1 MRTKVTLVLIF
12 LNVALFFFIFKFE
25 RQWRTDALILETRR
39 RVLGPEATDIRTLEV
54 TSAVPGGSFRLLR
67 EGDTWMLAK
76 PFKWPANPHAV
87 SSLVHELQLL
97 EHVKDSAPF
106 NVADL
111 AKNGQH
117 LSDYGLD
124 QPKLTVAFSSD
135 EKTPPAVLRIGDA
148 TKDGV
153 RLYVLSPDG
162 ARVHVVNRALVE
174 TLSRPLDQL
183 RADTLFTIPVFEARA
198 LSVRTASSDQARA
211 AAAPSVRVR
220 IRRDA
225 ARWSFETPVI
235 AAASRSAVEIAI
247 SGLNALHAKTFNP
260 PNPPTVRPADAPA
273 FRITLDGNNRSETL
287 FLGEALGSTAITAGP
302 ATAPDVEYY
311 AQLEGRTALFTV
323 AVPAVLTDALR
334 NAPFTLREKRLL
346 DFDPAAV
353 TAITLTSPVQP
364 NQSPVTLQRLDLT
377 GAADSARWQIVRRSD
392 SAPGPQ
398 TMPADRAA
406 VQRLLAQLTSL
417 AAKNFQTDASTSTDL
432 ENWGFNRPERE
443 VTLTLAGTGAPAPEP
458 VRGPLVLQ
466 LGTDTKRSSFYAL
479 VGPTA
484 APGSSIYEVEAAIL
498 SELKIAPRSLWRER
512 LVQELSPAAR
522 IVALKLT
529 ELATS
534 QVLLDVTFDA
544 AGVPTAPLREPT
556 AVQTLLGQLRTLR
569 AKNFVQ
575 DGFSEKVTVAGDER
589 PWKYKLDATVSL
601 PDGAGGGQTGLKSLL
616 LTERVGGA
624 QQLAGLPESDAVFE
638 IEQPFLDAL
647 WVLTYGPRDPGL
659 APVPAPPAKT
669 P

>member
-54 TSAVPGGSFRLLR
+54 ISAAPGGSFSLIRK
-67 EGDTWMLAK
+67 GDAWMLVK
-76 PFKWPANPHAV
+76 PFEWPANPHAV
-87 SSLVHELQLL
+87 SSLVNELVFL

-124 QPKLTVAFSSD
+124 QLKLTVAFSSD
-135 EKTPPAVLRIGDA
+135 EKAAPSVLRIGDT
-148 TKDGV
+148 TKDGI

-162 ARVHVVNRALVE
+162 ARIHVVSRALVD

-183 RADTLFTIPVFEARA
+183 RSDTLFTIPVFEAKA
-198 LSVRTASSDQARA
+198 LSVRTASPEQARG
-211 AAAPSVRVR
+211 AAAPGVRVR

-235 AAASRSAVEIAI
+235 AAASKPAVEIAI

-260 PNPPTVRPADAPA
+260 PNPPAVRPADAPA
-273 FRITLDGNNRSETL
+273 FRITLDGTNRSETL
-287 FLGEALGSTAITAGP
+287 FLGEPLGPTAITAGP

-311 AQLEGRTALFTV
+311 AQLEGRATLFTV

-334 NAPFTLREKRLL
+334 NAPFALREKRFL
-346 DFDPAAV
+346 DFDPATV

-364 NQSPVTLQRLDLT
+364 NQSPVTLQRLDPT
-377 GAADSARWQIVRRSD
+377 AAADSARWQIVRRSAN
-392 SAPGPQ
+392 APGPQ

-406 VQRLLAQLTSL
+406 VQQLLAQLTRLS
-417 AAKNFQTDASTSTDL
+417 AKKFPTDASTSTTL

-443 VTLTLAGTGAPAPEP
+443 VTLTLAGPTGAPTTGPSNT
-458 VRGPLVLQ
+458 PLVLQ
-466 LGTDTKRSSFYAL
+466 IGTDTTRSSYYAL
-479 VGPTA
+479 VGATA
-484 APGSSIYEVEAAIL
+484 APGSSIYEIDRTIIDD
-498 SELKIAPRSLWRER
+498 LKIFPRSSWRER

-529 ELATS
+529 EVATNS
-534 QVLLDVTFDA
+534 ALLEVSFDA
-544 AGVPTAPLREPT
+544 AGIPAAPLRDPT
-556 AVQTLLGQLRTLR
+556 AVQTVLAQLRSLH

-575 DGFSEKVTVAGDER
+575 DGFSEKITVAGEER
-589 PWKYKLDATVSL
+589 PWKYKLEATISL
-601 PDGAGGGQTGLKSLL
+601 PDGAGGGQTGVKTLL

-624 QQLAGLPESDAVFE
+624 QQIAGVQESDAVFE

-647 WVLTYGPRDPGL
+647 WILTYGGRDPGL
-659 APVPAPPAKT
+659 PAAPAKT